1 MTPPTWLGPL
11 VATMTAQ
18 TASSFLSRVIPTIAP
33 TLISEV
39 GFTPAFVG
47 YLVAIGSVGSM
58 IFLLA
63 GFPLIRQAGPVR
75 ALQIGMVLGILGTA
89 LLAVPLWSAA
99 ILASLLI
106 GLGYGPSTPAGSEI
120 LQRHAPAR
128 RRNLIFSV
136 KQASVPLGGMAAGF
150 TLPALALAGD
160 WRITLL
166 FAAVV
171 VLLATIAIEPLRQGL
186 DQSQRADGTP
196 LSLRSLVSDLD
207 LRGTFG
213 VLLKSPELVRFT
225 VSGACFAF
233 GQGCWFAYLVTYLV
247 VGLDLGLIAAGSAFS
262 IMQAMGV
269 LGRILFG
276 WMSDRTGAAIATLRL
291 VAIASAATSAAIA
304 WIPGD
309 AGYVAL
315 LATSAIAGLTV
326 SSWNGIQLAEIA
338 RASPPGTVSQ
348 TTSAATLFIFVG
360 YAIGP
365 IAFAVVLALADSYRL
380 AFLLVAAVSLLPLL
394 TLSPSR
400 SRSG

>member
-18 TASSFLSRVIPTIAP
+18 TASSYLSRVIPTIAP

-196 LSLRSLVSDLD
+196 LSLRSLISDLD

-262 IMQAMGV
+262 IMQ
-269 LGRILFG
+269 
-276 WMSDRTGAAIATLRL
+276 
-291 VAIASAATSAAIA
+291 
-304 WIPGD
+304 
-309 AGYVAL
+309 
-315 LATSAIAGLTV
+315 
-326 SSWNGIQLAEIA
+326 
-338 RASPPGTVSQ
+338 
-348 TTSAATLFIFVG
+348 
-360 YAIGP
+360 
-365 IAFAVVLALADSYRL
+365 
-380 AFLLVAAVSLLPLL
+380 
-394 TLSPSR
+394 
-400 SRSG
+400 